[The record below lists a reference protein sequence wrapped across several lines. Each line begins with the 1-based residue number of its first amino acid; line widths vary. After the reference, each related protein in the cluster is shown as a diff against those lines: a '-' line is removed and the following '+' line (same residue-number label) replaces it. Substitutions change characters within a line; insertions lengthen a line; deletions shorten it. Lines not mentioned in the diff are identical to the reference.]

1 MYVLFDFSP
10 EFRRQKEEKNLNR
23 KPFLFSV
30 NLKFVEKTIF
40 DAWREIGEKEGRD
53 RKGREGR
60 RHQGG
65 QREREREA
73 ILVDS
78 WCGKNGRISWSQ
90 DY

>member
-23 KPFLFSV
+23 KLLFSV
-30 NLKFVEKTIF
+30 NLKFMEKTIF
-40 DAWREIGEKEGRD
+40 DSWREIGEKEGRD

-65 QREREREA
+65 QRKRGHTGRF
-73 ILVDS
+73 LV
-78 WCGKNGRISWSQ
+78 WEEWENQLVPRLLRN
-90 DY
+90 